1 MTCDASVDSRPMP
14 LVLEVIVSSVEDARA
29 AEAGG
34 ADRLEV
40 VRGLEAG
47 GLTPPL
53 DLVRAIAA
61 ETLLPLRVMVREND
75 GYELRTGELH
85 QLRRAA
91 AEFAALGVDGLV
103 IGFASEGEPRLDDV
117 ARVLEAAPGVRAT
130 FHRAFDQ
137 LRDPLNAIDA
147 ITALPQIDRILTS
160 GGSGTPEERAARLA
174 RYSARAGN
182 RLTII
187 AGYAVD
193 EAMIAAIA
201 RTGCVREAH
210 VGRAVRERDSQQG
223 TVLAERVRRLVS
235 VAAAP

>member
-1 MTCDASVDSRPMP
+1 MP
-14 LVLEVIVSSVEDARA
+14 LLLEVIVSSVEDARA

-34 ADRLEV
+34 ADRLEI
-40 VRGLEAG
+40 VRDLEAG

-75 GYELRTGELH
+75 GYDLRAGELH

-91 AEFAALGVDGLV
+91 ADFGALGVDGLV
-103 IGFASEGEPRLDDV
+103 IGFALGGVPRLDDV

-137 LRDPLNAIDA
+137 LRDPVSAIDRIA
-147 ITALPQIDRILTS
+147 ALPQIDRILTS
-160 GGSGTPEERAARLA
+160 GGSGTPGERADRLA
-174 RYSARAGN
+174 EYSARAGE

-193 EAMIAAIA
+193 EAMIAAIV

-210 VGRAVRERDSQQG
+210 VGRAVREDDRQDGPVS
-223 TVLAERVRRLVS
+223 AERVRRLVRIGAS
-235 VAAAP
+235 R

>member
-1 MTCDASVDSRPMP
+1 MP
-14 LVLEVIVSSVEDARA
+14 LLLEVIVSSVEDARA

-34 ADRLEV
+34 ADRLEI
-40 VRGLEAG
+40 VRDLEAG

-61 ETLLPLRVMVREND
+61 ETLLPLRVMVRAND
-75 GYELRTGELH
+75 GYDLRAGELH

-91 AEFAALGVDGLV
+91 ADFGALGVDGLV
-103 IGFASEGEPRLDDV
+103 IGFASGGEPRLDDV

-137 LRDPLNAIDA
+137 LRDPAGAIDRIA
-147 ITALPQIDRILTS
+147 ALPQIDRILTS
-160 GGSGTPEERAARLA
+160 GGGGTADERAARLA
-174 RYSARAGN
+174 EYSARAGD

-193 EAMIAAIA
+193 EAMIEAIA

-210 VGRAVRERDSQQG
+210 VGRAVREDDRQDGPVS
-223 TVLAERVRRLVS
+223 AERVRRLVRIAVS
-235 VAAAP
+235 R

>member
-1 MTCDASVDSRPMP
+1 MP
-14 LVLEVIVSSVEDARA
+14 LLLEVIVSSVEDARA

-34 ADRLEV
+34 ADRLEI
-40 VRGLEAG
+40 VRDLEAG

-61 ETLLPLRVMVREND
+61 ETLLPLRVMVREHD
-75 GYELRTGELH
+75 GYDLRAGELH

-91 AEFAALGVDGLV
+91 ADFGALGVDGLV
-103 IGFASEGEPRLDDV
+103 TGFASGGEPRLDEV
-117 ARVLEAAPGVRAT
+117 ARVLGASPGTRAT

-137 LRDPLNAIDA
+137 LRDPVGAIDRIA
-147 ITALPQIDRILTS
+147 ALPQIDRILTS
-160 GGSGTPEERAARLA
+160 GGRGTADERAARLA
-174 RYSARAGN
+174 EYSARAGD
-182 RLTII
+182 RLTIV

-210 VGRAVRERDSQQG
+210 VGRAVREDDRQDRPVS
-223 TVLAERVRRLVS
+223 AERVRRLVRVGAS
-235 VAAAP
+235 R